1 MPIRHAALAVALAI
15 AFLPAAA
22 SAGPD
27 PRIAAE
33 LESTL
38 VRLSE
43 MGALSDAGDRDL
55 VIDRPARLRY
65 ELGTVVDTRP
75 DPQGLPV
82 LAVTPGGAAAA
93 LGLEVGDRLL
103 EVNGQPLATVADPGP
118 VLLAAVEGEKGMLAV
133 RLRRDGREL
142 QLSGRAEAVY
152 VPGFQ
157 LAVQGPAASDAGCG
171 RVSVNARPP
180 VSERIYPLVL
190 HEIDGR
196 LPGPGGAEVFRLG
209 VGRHFLKV
217 SEAIDPDRFTG
228 QQNRQRSKWLFRHE
242 RFKYLELDVAADTN
256 YRLGARL
263 IDANRDD
270 IRGGSYW
277 EPVVWR
283 EVAEPCR

>member
-1 MPIRHAALAVALAI
+1 MHIRHAALAVALAI
-15 AFLPAAA
+15 ALPAAA
-22 SAGPD
+22 AGPD

-43 MGALSDAGDRDL
+43 MGALTDAGGQAL
-55 VIDRPARLRY
+55 VIDQPARLRY
-65 ELGTVVDTRP
+65 ELGTVVDTRA
-75 DPQGLPV
+75 DPSGLPV

-93 LGLEVGDRLL
+93 LGLKVGDRLL
-103 EVNGQPLATVADPGP
+103 EVNGQALTSMSDPGP
-118 VLLAAVEGEKGMLAV
+118 ALLAAVEGHKGMLQV
-133 RLRRDGREL
+133 QLRREGGVLEL
-142 QLSGRAEAVY
+142 AGRAETVY

-157 LAVQGPAASDAGCG
+157 LAVQGPGGTGAGCG

-190 HEIDGR
+190 HEIDGQ
-196 LPGPGGAEVFRLG
+196 LPGPSRAEVFRLG
-209 VGRHFLKV
+209 AGRHFLKV
-217 SEAIDPDRFTG
+217 SEAIDPNRFTA
-228 QQNRQRSKWLFRHE
+228 QQNQQRNHWLFRHE

-263 IDANRDD
+263 IDDNRGD

-277 EPVVWR
+277 EPMVWR
-283 EVAEPCR
+283 EVAESCR

>member
-1 MPIRHAALAVALAI
+1 MNIRRAALAFALAI
-15 AFLPAAA
+15 ALPATAA
-22 SAGPD
+22 DPD

-33 LESTL
+33 LESAL
-38 VRLSE
+38 VRLTE
-43 MGALSDAGDRDL
+43 MGALANAGEQDV

-65 ELGTVVDTRP
+65 ELGTVVDTRA
-75 DPQGLPV
+75 DPAGLPV

-93 LGLEVGDRLL
+93 LGLQVGDRLL
-103 EVNGQPLATVADPGP
+103 EVNGKALTSVADPGP
-118 VLLAAVEGEKGMLAV
+118 TLLAAVEGEKGMLDV
-133 RLRRDGREL
+133 RLRRADQEL
-142 QLSGRAEAVY
+142 QLSGRAEPVY

-157 LAVQGPAASDAGCG
+157 LAVQGPGGSDAGCG

-196 LPGPGGAEVFRLG
+196 LPGPSGAEVFRLG

-228 QQNRQRSKWLFRHE
+228 QQNRQRSQWLFRHE

-263 IDANRDD
+263 IDANRND